1 MPFSIPPFRH
11 DIYHL
16 RTDVKFKLVF
26 ALFSLLFLGSP
37 IYAQSPCSECL
48 TAVEENLKKCLDNAI
63 SAGDKISCDDSR
75 QARMKACVS
84 RACKI
89 ERDEREKRDTTN
101 EQQTQNK
108 PGITPYTPTKI
119 EWLALAVNSQLRQD
133 SSADRP
139 FSLSVVQVDHETL
152 LIVVR
157 YHPTVNREM
166 MNRTIGTAREVIM
179 ITAKSYG
186 WDKWVKIREQVEMYP
201 SPK

>member
-1 MPFSIPPFRH
+1 MPNLIPPFHR

-16 RTDVKFKLVF
+16 RTDMRFKLVF

-37 IYAQSPCSECL
+37 VYAQSPCSECL

-84 RACKI
+84 SACKI
-89 ERDEREKRDTTN
+89 ERDEREKRDTRN
-101 EQQTQNK
+101 EQQTQNQ

-152 LIVVR
+152 MIVVR

-166 MNRTIGTAREVIM
+166 MNRTIDTAREVIM
-179 ITAKSYG
+179 ITANSYG

>member
-1 MPFSIPPFRH
+1 MSVR
-11 DIYHL
+11 
-16 RTDVKFKLVF
+16 LVL
-26 ALFSLLFLGSP
+26 ALFPLMFLGAP

-48 TAVEENLKKCLDNAI
+48 TAAEENLKKCLDNAI
-63 SAGDKISCDDSR
+63 SARDKISCDDSR
-75 QARMKACVS
+75 QAGMKACVNS
-84 RACKI
+84 VCKI
-89 ERDEREKRDTTN
+89 ERDEREKRDTRH
-101 EQQTQNK
+101 QKQTQNQ

-119 EWLALAVNSQLRQD
+119 EWLAIAVNSQLRQD

-166 MNRTIGTAREVIM
+166 MSRTIDTAREVIM

-186 WDKWVKIREQVEMYP
+186 WDKWVKIRESVEMYP
-201 SPK
+201 PPK